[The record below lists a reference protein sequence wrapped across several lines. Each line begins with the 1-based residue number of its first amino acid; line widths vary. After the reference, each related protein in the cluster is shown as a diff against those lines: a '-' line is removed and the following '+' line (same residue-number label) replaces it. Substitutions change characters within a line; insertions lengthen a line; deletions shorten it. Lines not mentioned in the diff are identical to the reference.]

1 MALSDIRNRARFLF
15 LAVMVG
21 HTLLISSQVTSKRG
35 VSLLREA
42 LTAVVVQAQSAA
54 WFVVGGVRDTWSAYV
69 ALRGVR
75 EENQRLVDEV
85 ATLRV
90 ALQQER
96 ARSRGTDQLRTLLGL
111 RTQLG
116 WDTIGAEVIA
126 GSTSP
131 EFRAVTI
138 DRGTAAGVRTDMA
151 VLGTAGVVGRV
162 VQPAS
167 EAASVQLLIDRNAA
181 AAVTVARSGAQ
192 GIALG
197 YGDTL
202 LRLEYL
208 SAIADVREGDVVVTA
223 GLDGIY
229 PKGLPV
235 GRVVSLER
243 SGASLRLATVQ
254 PVVDFS
260 SLQTVLVVRTRPPAP
275 EGRLP

>member
-21 HTLLISSQVTSKRG
+21 HTLLISSQVTPKRG